1 MNRFYTGQLP
11 DVPIAQLFLKWFQ
24 APPANGGFSK
34 RNTVRSARTC
44 PQSAKSGVVVA
55 RELDIAIVSYQI
67 RFQDMRLTKC
77 EAEFDFANNT
87 AVH

>member
-24 APPANGGFSK
+24 APPAHGGFSK

-55 RELDIAIVSYQI
+55 RELRRMSRNVSFHAFSARLCCLQNQI
-67 RFQDMRLTKC
+67 LP
-77 EAEFDFANNT
+77 
-87 AVH
+87 HIL